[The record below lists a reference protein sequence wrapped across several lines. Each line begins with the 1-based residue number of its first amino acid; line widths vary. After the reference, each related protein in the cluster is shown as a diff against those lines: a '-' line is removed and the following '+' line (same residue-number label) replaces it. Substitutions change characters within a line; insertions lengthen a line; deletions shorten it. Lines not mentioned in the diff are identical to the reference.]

1 MDSFHDWIIFIRI
14 LGIMIHHHGLKF
26 ILEMIDMCYVMY
38 MYIYIY
44 ITRRTHTSVYDRDCD
59 IPQNNVPLS
68 KQPEFHAL
76 FLFGSGEVLQ
86 PPSKPGPAIF
96 VGTNICQSYPTWC
109 FSETFLHRFSLR
121 NDKHIGKCTW
131 ILLGEVF
138 VPL

>member
-1 MDSFHDWIIFIRI
+1 
-14 LGIMIHHHGLKF
+14 
-26 ILEMIDMCYVMY
+26 MCYVMY

-96 VGTNICQSYPTWC
+96 VLEPT
-109 FSETFLHRFSLR
+109 FANLILHGALV
-121 NDKHIGKCTW
+121 KHFCIDSA
-131 ILLGEVF
+131 
-138 VPL
+138 